1 MLNQLT
7 ASCTDCGITNDV
19 IDKEF
24 VSCFPESPS
33 HVTYRA
39 RLQGTSETD
48 SGSLISL
55 IEKWVSDGAT
65 IVVTG
70 LLMKVD
76 SKCSVEISSFNEG
89 ECSETPKTVPGPTP
103 SLKFNVDSTPGA
115 NAGPTDSTANS
126 ADNTVSPGAII
137 GGIVAVLVILII
149 AISVI
154 IVMILKYRRGD
165 PKKLRT
171 KPSDV

>member
-1 MLNQLT
+1 MVRELT
-7 ASCTDCGITNDV
+7 VSCLDCGITGDI
-19 IDKEF
+19 IDMQSF
-24 VSCFPESPS
+24 SCFPDSPS

-55 IEKWVSDGAT
+55 IEDWVDDGAT
-65 IVVTG
+65 IVVIG

-89 ECSETPKTVPGPTP
+89 ECLEIRNSTPPPKMI
-103 SLKFNVDSTPGA
+103 VDSTPRL
-115 NAGPTDSTANS
+115 NAGPTDSAN
-126 ADNTVSPGAII
+126 NTISPGAII

-149 AISVI
+149 AISLI
-154 IVMILKYRRGD
+154 IVVVLILKYRRGD
-165 PKKLRT
+165 PKNT
-171 KPSDV
+171 K